1 MKLLQEFPN
10 LNLIILLFIRQSKQT
25 TMIYF
30 VETETETVEVLL
42 AISEVI

>member
-10 LNLIILLFIRQSKQT
+10 VNLIILLFIRQSKQT